1 MYSFINKFYNYR
13 HKTYVYTFLPHANIH
28 SFTRKPLAKMFTPL
42 FGHAHTDP
50 LNR

>member
-28 SFTRKPLAKMFTPL
+28 SFTRKPLAKNV
-42 FGHAHTDP
+42 HTVIWP
-50 LNR
+50 RTHRSTE